1 MNIKLEDTQTYVEQL
16 KKDND
21 IEKTTEFKK
30 ALDDYTNQYKIYDL
44 EYASPDI
51 LKELNLIQKKEFFLK
66 ELKKYML
73 TVNDSTM
80 KKNCKK
86 FIVDIETMP
95 LLSLDSP
102 SSPSKPPSIA
112 TNAITTNA
120 ITTNAINVDISNNN
134 DANSVPVITPAP
146 PTVEPPSFASPKKQS
161 QSKANTNIDSNA
173 VTTESNGVI
182 VTEVVEADVFDE
194 IVAGFNEELD
204 YVENVEYDEDF
215 VAEEAEE
222 EEIRK
227 PEAA

>member
-1 MNIKLEDTQTYVEQL
+1 
-16 KKDND
+16 
-21 IEKTTEFKK
+21 
-30 ALDDYTNQYKIYDL
+30 
-44 EYASPDI
+44 
-51 LKELNLIQKKEFFLK
+51 
-66 ELKKYML
+66 ML

-86 FIVDIETMP
+86 FIIDIETMP

-102 SSPSKPPSIA
+102 SSPSKPSIA
-112 TNAITTNA
+112 NTAITNTA
-120 ITTNAINVDISNNN
+120 IATTAINVDVSNNITE
-134 DANSVPVITPAP
+134 ANSVPVITPAP
-146 PTVEPPSFASPKKQS
+146 PTAEPPSFASPKKQS

-194 IVAGFNEELD
+194 IVAGFNEQLD

>member
-1 MNIKLEDTQTYVEQL
+1 
-16 KKDND
+16 
-21 IEKTTEFKK
+21 
-30 ALDDYTNQYKIYDL
+30 
-44 EYASPDI
+44 
-51 LKELNLIQKKEFFLK
+51 
-66 ELKKYML
+66 ML

-86 FIVDIETMP
+86 FIIDIETMP

-102 SSPSKPPSIA
+102 SSPSKPSIA
-112 TNAITTNA
+112 NTAITNTA
-120 ITTNAINVDISNNN
+120 IATTAINVDVSNNITE
-134 DANSVPVITPAP
+134 ANSVPVITPAP
-146 PTVEPPSFASPKKQS
+146 PTAEPPSFASPKKQS

-194 IVAGFNEELD
+194 IVAGFNEQLD

-215 VAEEAEE
+215 VADEAEE

>member
-1 MNIKLEDTQTYVEQL
+1 
-16 KKDND
+16 
-21 IEKTTEFKK
+21 
-30 ALDDYTNQYKIYDL
+30 
-44 EYASPDI
+44 
-51 LKELNLIQKKEFFLK
+51 LNLIQKKEFFLK
-66 ELKKYML
+66 ELKKYVL

-86 FIVDIETMP
+86 FIIDIETMP

-102 SSPSKPPSIA
+102 SSPSKPSIA
-112 TNAITTNA
+112 NTAITNTA
-120 ITTNAINVDISNNN
+120 IATTAINVDVSNNITE
-134 DANSVPVITPAP
+134 ANSVPVITPAP
-146 PTVEPPSFASPKKQS
+146 PTAEPPSFASPKKQS

-194 IVAGFNEELD
+194 IVAGFNEQLD